1 MGRSSQPQPYEHRS
15 CIPATVRSSFAT
27 AAKVNVMGGL
37 RTFAASWANVRSAQ
51 EAISENLSARAPV
64 ALGALHAATV
74 IDGKFDKSP
83 RLLHEALTSTL
94 SRCDVQLAEVQTI
107 IHYVEALLGTIHAEV
122 QVGHLAR
129 HGEELL
135 WLRSFQ
141 SAFDITW
148 ASSRKAHGSD
158 YSVYFL
164 RPTEHTKETFGF
176 DLEIMLVYSKYNK
189 LEARTLQSLEQF
201 INDDPARGRVD
212 RLFVALVSE
221 ANDPGQWMD
230 EYTST
235 NEARTIAVFSASEL
249 RVSAGD
255 AWHVRKVIASQVFTR
270 DLFDFRLPLERD
282 TYFFGRTALLHKFKD
297 GVARGENRG
306 LFGLR
311 KTGKTSFLYKLR
323 REFQEDGNT
332 ISLFYDCK
340 SPSVRQRTWSELLT
354 KVITDLSKESGIS
367 IELPK
372 DSRFLSETLSELIM
386 GLPHHKKV
394 AIIFDEVEYIS
405 YFSKTDEH
413 WRADYLP
420 FWQSIWAAQSE
431 TRKLSAILAGVSPQ
445 LVEVDKIEKIQNPLF
460 GIVPYDYLTGLS
472 QDEVRRMLQTLG
484 RRMGIKFQPQAAD
497 IFMSEYGGHPLLCR
511 LAASFTYKQF
521 ILEGK
526 SLPINVSTPEIEK
539 QKSLRDE
546 GLVFYCGHVISEL
559 RDFYPD
565 EYQVF
570 ELLACGEVA
579 NYLDFTTL
587 PEYKTHLESY
597 GLVTMVDHS
606 PNVAIPVVG
615 THVALEVARREGR
628 KTIQKLI
635 PVSGRLNWIKKRTQD
650 INAAFSDLQRAGR
663 SEGAPLLFGPNNY
676 PESHRFM
683 NVSAVEDLDALQS
696 FLNVCNRCFVE
707 SIEIYGK
714 SIERDSY
721 FWVDI
726 KRAYPRL
733 HHSLHRIKVYRHN
746 EFHLQLNDSVD
757 DVYRKFLRQD
767 LENRDPA
774 NVSELAFT
782 LQQAVLDSLW
792 NNLQVELS
800 RYGR

>member
-1 MGRSSQPQPYEHRS
+1 MAGCFGIIGGSSSRPGNPIRSRRKRQVLQ
-15 CIPATVRSSFAT
+15 
-27 AAKVNVMGGL
+27 
-37 RTFAASWANVRSAQ
+37 TF
-51 EAISENLSARAPV
+51 LY
-64 ALGALHAATV
+64 
-74 IDGKFDKSP
+74 K
-83 RLLHEALTSTL
+83 ALTATL
-94 SRCDVQLAEVQTI
+94 SRCDVPPAAVQTI
-107 IHYVEALLGTIHAEV
+107 IRSIEALLGTIQKEV
-122 QVGHLAR
+122 QDGHLAR
-129 HGEELL
+129 HPEELL

-148 ASSRKAHGSD
+148 ASSRRAYGSD

-164 RPTEHTKETFGF
+164 KPTGATKETFGF
-176 DLEIMLVYSKYNK
+176 DQEIMLVYSKYDT
-189 LEARTLQSLEQF
+189 LEARTLQSMEQF

-212 RLFVALVSE
+212 RLFAALVSE
-221 ANDPGQWMD
+221 ASDPRQWLD
-230 EYTST
+230 KYTST
-235 NEARTIAVFSASEL
+235 NEARTIAVFSANEL
-249 RVSAGD
+249 RAAASN
-255 AWHVRKVIASQVFTR
+255 AWYVRNVIAAQVFTR

-297 GVARGENRG
+297 GVQRGENRG

-323 REFQEDGNT
+323 RELSEDGNT

-340 SPSVRQRTWSELLT
+340 SPSVRQRTWSELLA
-354 KVITDLSKESGIS
+354 KIIIDLSKEAGIS
-367 IELPK
+367 TELPK

-386 GLPHHKKV
+386 RVPHHQKV
-394 AIIFDEVEYIS
+394 SIIFDEVEYIS

-413 WRADYLP
+413 WRDDYLP

-431 TRKLSAILAGVSPQ
+431 TRRLSAILAGVSPQ

-472 QDEVRRMLQTLG
+472 QDEVRRMLLTLG
-484 RRMGIKFQPQAAD
+484 RRMGIKFKSQVAD

-511 LAASFTYKQF
+511 LAASFTYQQF
-521 ILEGK
+521 ILEGRK
-526 SLPINVSTPEIEK
+526 LPIEVGTSEIEK
-539 QKSLRDE
+539 QKSIRDE
-546 GLVFYCGHVISEL
+546 RLVFYCGHVISEL

-597 GLVTMVDHS
+597 GLVATIDHS

-635 PVSGRLNWIKKRTQD
+635 PASDRLHWIKKRTQD
-650 INAAFSDLQRAGR
+650 IDASFSDLQRTAK
-663 SEGAPLLFGPNNY
+663 SDGAPLLFGPNNY
-676 PESHRFM
+676 PESHNFI
-683 NVSAVEDLDALQS
+683 NLTAVKDLEALQS

-707 SIEIYGK
+707 SIEIYGR
-714 SIERDSY
+714 SIGKDGY
-721 FWVDI
+721 FWADI
-726 KRAYPRL
+726 KSAYPRL
-733 HHSLHRIKVYRHN
+733 HNSLHRIKVYRHN
-746 EFHLQLNDSVD
+746 EFHLELNDSVD
-757 DVYRKFLRQD
+757 AAYRQFLRQD
-767 LENRDPA
+767 LENREPA